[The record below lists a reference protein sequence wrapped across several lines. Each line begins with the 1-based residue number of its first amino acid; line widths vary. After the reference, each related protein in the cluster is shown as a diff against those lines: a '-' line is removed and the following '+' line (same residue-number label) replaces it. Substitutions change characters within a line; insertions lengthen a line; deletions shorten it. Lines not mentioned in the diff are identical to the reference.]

1 MIVWPNSTGHIQKA
15 ATLSCFPTTE
25 AAGSTPLPP
34 CCSASHFLRCLH
46 CCHLH
51 ALWKFKGHMQSW
63 HMELEE
69 VVEYIFYIH
78 VLELSDLLYLFGCW
92 SCFMKLHF
100 FQQRA
105 EAKLLKSE
113 KLFLPY
119 LIQKHWCFQF
129 PSLPEKWRYLTRL
142 VARRRKENERA
153 IRNSDM

>member
-51 ALWKFKGHMQSW
+51 ALWKLKGHMQSW

-78 VLELSDLLYLFGCW
+78 MESW
-92 SCFMKLHF
+92 IWN
-100 FQQRA
+100 FQTFCICLDVGPALWNCTFSNKEQ
-105 EAKLLKSE
+105 KQTCLKVRNFSYHISS
-113 KLFLPY
+113 KSTDAFNSQVY
-119 LIQKHWCFQF
+119 H
-129 PSLPEKWRYLTRL
+129 R
-142 VARRRKENERA
+142 NEG
-153 IRNSDM
+153 IWQG